1 MLDAFLGPDVVRV
14 LSELFDKVLT
24 LIIEFNAAEVERCG
38 PVTRRLRE
46 TAATFRNS
54 RLDHPRTIRIGR
66 LRYFLTRNFNF
77 NFDDLRFTCAQ
88 KLTYS

>member
-1 MLDAFLGPDVVRV
+1 MRV
-14 LSELFDKVLT
+14 LSQLFDEVLT
-24 LIIEFNAAEVERCG
+24 LVVELNAAEVERRRS
-38 PVTRRLRE
+38 VTRRLRE

-54 RLDHPRTIRIGR
+54 RLDHPRTIRRR
-66 LRYFLTRNFNF
+66 LRYLLTRNFNF